1 MASGPQESG
10 VAARPSRVSRSWNT
24 SALLLVVVAAAIPG
38 GAFGGLTGAFVG
50 APLRAMGLGRG
61 SYVAVSLRP
70 SKPVVGALR
79 MAREDG
85 GSDKISKP
93 GQGKP
98 VGPGQGGGVGPNEG
112 GGAGEQE
119 RQGGAGVA
127 VLTKPPDLDKVLP
140 RTMHG

>member
-1 MASGPQESG
+1 M
-10 VAARPSRVSRSWNT
+10 AARPSRVSRSWNT
-24 SALLLVVVAAAIPG
+24 PALLLVVVAAAIPG
-38 GAFGGLTGAFVG
+38 GAVGGLTSAFVG
-50 APLRAMGLGRG
+50 APLRAMGLGR

-85 GSDKISKP
+85 GADKINKP

-112 GGAGEQE
+112 GGGEQE

-127 VLTKPPDLDKVLP
+127 VLTKPPDLDKVPPFLP
-140 RTMHG
+140 RTMRG

>member
-1 MASGPQESG
+1 
-10 VAARPSRVSRSWNT
+10 V
-24 SALLLVVVAAAIPG
+24 LLLVAVASAIPG
-38 GAFGGLTGAFVG
+38 GAFGGLTSAFVS
-50 APLRAMGLGRG
+50 APLRAVGLGRG

-85 GSDKISKP
+85 GADKIKQP

-112 GGAGEQE
+112 AGEQE
-119 RQGGAGVA
+119 RGGAGVA
-127 VLTKPPDLDKVLP
+127 VLTKPPDLDKVP
-140 RTMHG
+140 PFPPAPCKGRFRFSPASRCSSNAHAATASWQR